1 MLKKLFNA
9 IAVALVCLCSSS
21 VAQAQLS
28 ASINS
33 STTTGTLTQTFVFRV
48 INGNTAPFQFLNI
61 IIAPP
66 SDLNVDACYFI
77 FKTAG
82 NSGRGSVKIF
92 GDYPQI
98 NNYQPWSAYG
108 DGTDVANSQCT
119 VKGSQMSYTV
129 SGNDLF
135 VTVPV
140 VASNLMLGNYN
151 IFLSAD
157 GNWNFGQPD
166 GYWQPIAQSAWPSPP
181 TSTVLPVSG
190 QGMNATFDTVI
201 SSTGVGHSRAISR
214 SLFIVNQYAS
224 GVGACYVIYT
234 NSNRQLIML
243 QDSGNN
249 VAYNGTVF
257 LGTTPHASQIANN
270 TLKTGSA

>member
-1 MLKKLFNA
+1 MVELREPHT
-9 IAVALVCLCSSS
+9 I
-21 VAQAQLS
+21 Q
-28 ASINS
+28 
-33 STTTGTLTQTFVFRV
+33 
-48 INGNTAPFQFLNI
+48 
-61 IIAPP
+61 
-66 SDLNVDACYFI
+66 
-77 FKTAG
+77 
-82 NSGRGSVKIF
+82 GSVGLVRPKTLQDTRSTIR
-92 GDYPQI
+92 
-98 NNYQPWSAYG
+98 
-108 DGTDVANSQCT
+108 
-119 VKGSQMSYTV
+119 
-129 SGNDLF
+129 
-135 VTVPV
+135 
-140 VASNLMLGNYN
+140 LGNYN

-166 GYWQPIAQSAWPSPP
+166 GYWQPIAQSAWPQPP

-190 QGMNATFDTVI
+190 QVMNATFDTVI

-270 TLKTGSA
+270 TQCTMDLGQITYSDPGTNSVSLHIPVQSFSTLFRTSARRPSKCTPCR